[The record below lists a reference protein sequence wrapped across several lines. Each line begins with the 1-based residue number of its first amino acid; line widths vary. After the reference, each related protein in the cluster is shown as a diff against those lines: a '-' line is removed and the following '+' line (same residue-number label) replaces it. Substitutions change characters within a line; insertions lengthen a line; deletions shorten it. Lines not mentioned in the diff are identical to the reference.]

1 MLSARVREQNP
12 GDMTARE
19 ALRMATRGGAEVLGR
34 GDALGRIQPGYCAD
48 IVAFRT
54 DDIAMAGGQSDP
66 LASLVFCTPPRV
78 DWSIINGRV
87 VIEEGQLLT
96 RSLPHIIEEQNRM
109 AASLAG

>member
-1 MLSARVREQNP
+1 MIL
-12 GDMTARE
+12 
-19 ALRMATRGGAEVLGR
+19 LRKYSVSKSLLGRRTERFSRYFGVR

-78 DWSIINGRV
+78 NWSIINGRV
-87 VIEEGQLLT
+87 VIEEGHLLT
-96 RSLPHIIEEQNRM
+96 RSQPHIIEEQNRM
-109 AASLAG
+109 AEQLMS